1 MSVTDSVG
9 SNGDGL
15 PWQESIRLAARQ
27 FAIVLENIQQGR
39 VVKGVENVGKRTP
52 SDPIETGCCG
62 KRPSDIAPCQFARHL
77 EI

>member
-15 PWQESIRLAARQ
+15 PWQESIGLAACQ

-39 VVKGVENVGKRTP
+39 VVKGVENVGKLILL
-52 SDPIETGCCG
+52 DLKETGRCG
-62 KRPSDIAPCQFARHL
+62 KSSSDLLCVSSR
-77 EI
+77 ET